1 MKLIFKAYKKNN
13 EIILTGYYEKK
24 SKEKLSKKPC
34 ERHQNLHEEGKKKR
48 LYFREQYRNPSEE
61 EIKKKGQ
68 YGRE

>member
-1 MKLIFKAYKKNN
+1 MKKKA
-13 EIILTGYYEKK
+13 
-24 SKEKLSKKPC
+24 KLSKKPC
-34 ERHQNLHEEGKKKR
+34 ERHQNLHEEGKKKL

>member
-1 MKLIFKAYKKNN
+1 MK
-13 EIILTGYYEKK
+13 KK

-68 YGRE
+68 YGREWYKG